1 MKGGNPYNVLVHV
14 FRGTD
19 VQMFYQNYVFAKTTT
34 NYMNNFNFGV
44 QSIRIRIIYL
54 GRSVGERRC
63 IEMVISVTFFV
74 SANNL
79 DRIVENFIV

>member
-1 MKGGNPYNVLVHV
+1 MDNALTL
-14 FRGTD
+14 F
-19 VQMFYQNYVFAKTTT
+19 
-34 NYMNNFNFGV
+34 
-44 QSIRIRIIYL
+44 

-79 DRIVENFIV
+79 DRIDENFIV